1 MTRQHKSGR
10 QHKRIVAIANG
21 KNLRCVKGGGVPK
34 RTVRLVELHEIANLE
49 DCKIYLRFLSMKNV

>member
-1 MTRQHKSGR
+1 MTRQHKCGR

-21 KNLRCVKGGGVPK
+21 KNLRCVKGSGVPK
-34 RTVRLVELHEIANLE
+34 STVGLVELHVITNLE